1 MPSLLV
7 VAGPNQGDYYPL
19 GARTIVIGRD
29 EGCAVQITDDR
40 VSRKHVQ
47 IRREAAGYLALD
59 MKSANGTKVNGR
71 VVQGDVALTD
81 QDEIEIGSSK
91 LVYAQEDFP
100 DRESAFS
107 HWKQRGQRNRPTIE
121 KTR

>member
-81 QDEIEIGSSK
+81 QDEIEIGASK

-100 DRESAFS
+100 DRESAFN